1 MNEVVFD
8 TSLLRVLPKNI
19 IVSRNPGAFAVGFS
33 DIIFLY
39 FLFEEFFN
47 C

>member
-8 TSLLRVLPKNI
+8 TSLLRVLPKNS
-19 IVSRNPGAFAVGFS
+19 VKKSSAFAVGFS

-39 FLFEEFFN
+39 FLFEELFN